1 MGKRSLVPRAES
13 LAFTIH
19 SSEFFLEE
27 VAGSLGLD
35 LTSTVFVPP
44 PQKKFFFH
52 LDGHRWRL
60 VGPEPFHKTRL
71 SVGIRT
77 PELLPPWP
85 LFSSCS
91 PLHDHSR
98 AGTTGTPH
106 LEEMGSRKGPLM
118 MD

>member
-52 LDGHRWRL
+52 LDGHR
-60 VGPEPFHKTRL
+60 
-71 SVGIRT
+71 
-77 PELLPPWP
+77 
-85 LFSSCS
+85 
-91 PLHDHSR
+91 
-98 AGTTGTPH
+98 
-106 LEEMGSRKGPLM
+106 
-118 MD
+118 